1 MQKLWNEK
9 RKKKKEMNEK
19 RKIFLMSNH
28 TVFLYRFGIN
38 LHGLVQFQLFEKL
51 ARANYSKLNEKNCI
65 YLY

>member
-19 RKIFLMSNH
+19 RKIFFKSNH

-38 LHGLVQFQLFEKL
+38 LQGLVQFQLFEKL
-51 ARANYSKLNEKNCI
+51 ARAN
-65 YLY
+65 